1 MKVYKT
7 LQDAA
12 KQYNVEPAKLRELID
27 QGDIRAGMLGDELII
42 LEDDVLTYVAERDVS
57 REQFKDL
64 DGVEIG
70 INQAAIKYGF
80 STVVI
85 SDWVKRG
92 KVRFIRKQGN
102 RKLVNEADVAY
113 ARALAEIK
121 GLRSGRPLFGRGRKE
136 RKW

>member
-12 KQYNVEPAKLRELID
+12 KQYNVEPEKLRELID
-27 QGDIRAGMLGDELII
+27 QGDLRAGMLGDGLIV

-121 GLRSGRPLFGRGRKE
+121 GLRSGRPLFGRGSKE